1 MSYTC
6 NFQVLALLYSTTLC
20 FSKLMPWKKNLIF
33 LICLSVIFGFK
44 LCVSYRCYHSS
55 FRWVSFRNYSLKG
68 WPESWRLNARSWPA
82 SWSDASLAR
91 RREAWAASGTGSA
104 LPEASVLWVAA
115 RKELCL
121 LPFKPSQGIGTLS
134 QMWERKSEWPELRST
149 MFKRCP
155 E

>member
-1 MSYTC
+1 MGPVSYTS
-6 NFQVLALLYSTTLC
+6 NFQALALLYSNTLC
-20 FSKLMPWKKNLIF
+20 VSKLMPWKKSYF
-33 LICLSVIFGFK
+33 PHLSSCHLGSK

-91 RREAWAASGTGSA
+91 RLEAWAASGRGSA
-104 LPEASVLWVAA
+104 LPAPSVLWVAI

-121 LPFKPSQGIGTLS
+121 LLNLARELGHSVRCGK
-134 QMWERKSEWPELRST
+134 ERVSDLN
-149 MFKRCP
+149 
-155 E
+155 